1 MAIPK
6 KPSKSADDFISEA
19 VATKAERPSQAV
31 KNKTFKG
38 RPKGP
43 DKIQIPARVT
53 VALLETIRK
62 NASGNISFFTEQ
74 VFRDYFAR
82 NNIKIDDN

>member
-6 KPSKSADDFISEA
+6 KPSKSADDFISQA
-19 VATKAERPSQAV
+19 VATKAERPPQTV
-31 KNKTFKG
+31 KDKKFKG

-43 DKIQIPARVT
+43 DKVQFPARVT
-53 VALLETIRK
+53 VELLETIRQ
-62 NASGNISFFTEQ
+62 NANGNVSFFTEQ

-82 NNIKIDDN
+82 NNINIVDI

>member
-6 KPSKSADDFISEA
+6 KPSKSADDFISQA
-19 VATKAERPSQAV
+19 AANKAERPPQTLKSKA
-31 KNKTFKG
+31 FKG

-43 DKIQIPARVT
+43 EKVQFPARVT
-53 VALLETIRK
+53 VELLETIRK
-62 NASGNISFFTEQ
+62 HASGNISFFTEQ

-82 NNIKIDDN
+82 NNIKIDDI